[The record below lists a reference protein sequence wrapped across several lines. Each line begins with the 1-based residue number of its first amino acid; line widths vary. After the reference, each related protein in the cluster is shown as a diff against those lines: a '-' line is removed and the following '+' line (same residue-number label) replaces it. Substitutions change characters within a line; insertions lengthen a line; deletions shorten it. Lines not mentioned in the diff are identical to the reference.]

1 MKALTVLFALALA
14 LFLAAPAG
22 AASLPGT
29 PVITGAAPA
38 STILQVFRA
47 DLPSPW
53 TSSFT
58 LAAMQQQPASDP
70 PKSVDVDID
79 VDRHEGHRAW
89 YLNPVWM
96 AIGGLGLALVII
108 LIVMAARGGSG
119 GTTVVR
125 G

>member
-1 MKALTVLFALALA
+1 MKARTLLLLLALGV
-14 LFLAAPAG
+14 LMAAPAHAG
-22 AASLPGT
+22 IQSGSGSAASAVLQT
-29 PVITGAAPA
+29 FRLDPA
-38 STILQVFRA
+38 SA
-47 DLPSPW
+47 W

-79 VDRHEGHRAW
+79 VDRHEGRAW

-108 LIVMAARGGSG
+108 LILMAARGGSS

>member
-1 MKALTVLFALALA
+1 M
-14 LFLAAPAG
+14 AAPAHAGIQSVGSPAAAALQTLRFDPAG
-22 AASLPGT
+22 AWN
-29 PVITGAAPA
+29 
-38 STILQVFRA
+38 
-47 DLPSPW
+47 SP
-53 TSSFT
+53 FT
-58 LAAMQQQPASDP
+58 LASMQQQPASDP

-79 VDRHEGHRAW
+79 VNRHEGRAW

-125 G
+125 S

>member
-1 MKALTVLFALALA
+1 MQARKLLLVLALGI
-14 LFLAAPAG
+14 FMAAPAH
-22 AASLPGT
+22 AAIQSGGSP
-29 PVITGAAPA
+29 AAA
-38 STILQVFRA
+38 AILQAFRF
-47 DLPSPW
+47 DPSSAW
-53 TSSFT
+53 TSPFP

-79 VDRHEGHRAW
+79 VERHEGRAW

>member
-1 MKALTVLFALALA
+1 MRARMLLLVLALGILMA
-14 LFLAAPAG
+14 VPAHAGIQSVGSPAA
-22 AASLPGT
+22 AA
-29 PVITGAAPA
+29 V
-38 STILQVFRA
+38 LQTFRL
-47 DLPSPW
+47 DPSSAW
-53 TSSFT
+53 TSPFT

-70 PKSVDVDID
+70 PKSVDVDIS
-79 VDRHEGHRAW
+79 VDKHEGRRAW